1 VKALTWEGVNEL
13 VVTQVPDPQILNRQD
28 AILKVNLS
36 SVCGSD
42 LHQLSGY
49 VPFMRAGDVIGHEFM
64 GEIVEV
70 GPDVRRR
77 RVGER
82 VVVCSVIACGRC
94 WFCEQGLFS
103 LCDNG
108 NTNPAI
114 TETMWGAT
122 TRPASLATPT
132 PWAASR
138 AVTPSTSGC
147 PMPTTSPSR
156 SLTGSTT

>member
-1 VKALTWEGVNEL
+1 MKALTWEGVNEPA
-13 VVTQVPDPQILNRQD
+13 VTSVPDPQILNRQD

-49 VPFMRAGDVIGHEFM
+49 ISFMRAGDVIGHEFM
-64 GEIVEV
+64 GEIIEV

-82 VVVCSVIACGRC
+82 V
-94 WFCEQGLFS
+94 
-103 LCDNG
+103 
-108 NTNPAI
+108 
-114 TETMWGAT
+114 
-122 TRPASLATPT
+122 LATPT

-147 PMPTTSPSR
+147 PVPTTSPSR